1 MLRFSLLPSAA
12 VLMMAFTF
20 PAAAGT
26 SACQTVNGQ
35 TVCMQGPGTM
45 SCTTINSRTTCTG
58 TGPLSR
64 TETSRT
70 EAPPALTQEMPTLPP
85 DRLKMDWLK
94 DMNGPDVSIR
104 QDGSGMHIQTGG
116 LDLHLE

>member
-12 VLMMAFTF
+12 FLMMAFSF
-20 PAAAGT
+20 PAGAET

-35 TVCMQGPGTM
+35 TVCMQGSGTM
-45 SCTTINSRTTCTG
+45 SCTTINGRTTCTG

-64 TETSRT
+64 TET
-70 EAPPALTQEMPTLPP
+70 PPDLTQEMPTLPS
-85 DRLKMDWLK
+85 DWLK
-94 DMNGPDVSIR
+94 NMNGPDVSIR